1 MRYGCTHVAA
11 KIEGVLAQSMP
22 RVPIDAESLADHFLV
37 TFEGAFILSK
47 TLDEPKLVAHQF
59 EHFRNY
65 LETLFIKEA
74 A

>member
-1 MRYGCTHVAA
+1 MRYWRTHVAE
-11 KIEGVLAQSMP
+11 KIQEVLAQYTP
-22 RVPIDAESLADHFLV
+22 RVAVDVESLADHFLV

-47 TLDEPKLVAHQF
+47 TLDEPKLVAHQL